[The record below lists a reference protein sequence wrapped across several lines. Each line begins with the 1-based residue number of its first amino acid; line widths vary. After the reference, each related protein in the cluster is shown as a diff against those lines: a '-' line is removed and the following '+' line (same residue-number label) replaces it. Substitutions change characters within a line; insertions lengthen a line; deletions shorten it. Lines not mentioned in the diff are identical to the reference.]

1 VRKTGVIIVGLALLV
16 GGGAVACGD
25 DDDASAEEQYCE
37 ALDGLEA
44 SIAELTALDPAT
56 ASIDQI
62 DQARDDIQSSLE
74 DVDAA
79 AEDVSADRVD
89 DLDAAYNDLEG
100 AVDDVSSDETVPEAL
115 EQIAPEVQAVEQAFQ
130 AAVQE
135 VDCAAVTGEGTTET
149 AE

>member
-1 VRKTGVIIVGLALLV
+1 MSLVAVGVALLV
-16 GGGAVACGD
+16 GGGVVACGGD
-25 DDDASAEEQYCE
+25 DEPSPEAQYCE

-62 DQARDDIQSSLE
+62 DEARDDIQSSLE

-79 AEDVSADRVD
+79 AEDVSAERVD
-89 DLDAAYNDLEG
+89 DLDAAYEDLEG

-115 EQIAPEVQAVEQAFQ
+115 EQIAPQVQAVEQAFQ

-135 VDCAAVTGEGTTET
+135 VDCEAVDGETTET
-149 AE
+149 DE

>member
-1 VRKTGVIIVGLALLV
+1 MRKTGVIIVGLALLV
-16 GGGAVACGD
+16 GGGAVACG

-62 DQARDDIQSSLE
+62 DEARDDIQSSLE

-89 DLDAAYNDLEG
+89 DLDAAYDDLEG
-100 AVDDVSSDETVPEAL
+100 AVDDVSGDATVPEAL
-115 EQIAPEVQAVEQAFQ
+115 EEITPEVQAVEQAFQ
-130 AAVQE
+130 AAFDE
-135 VDCAAVTGEGTTET
+135 VDCAAVTGEDTTDT

>member
-1 VRKTGVIIVGLALLV
+1 MRKTGVILVGLALLV

-62 DQARDDIQSSLE
+62 DEARDDIRSSLE

-79 AEDVSADRVD
+79 AEDVGSERIDE
-89 DLDAAYNDLEG
+89 LDGAVEDLEG
-100 AVDDVSSDETVPEAL
+100 AVDDVSGDATVPEAL
-115 EQIAPEVQAVEQAFQ
+115 EEIAPSVQTVEQSFQ
-130 AAVQE
+130 AAFEE
-135 VDCAAVTGEGTTET
+135 VDCAAVTGEDTTDTVE
-149 AE
+149 

>member
-1 VRKTGVIIVGLALLV
+1 MRKTGVIIVGLALLV
-16 GGGAVACGD
+16 GGGAVACG

-62 DQARDDIQSSLE
+62 DEAREGIQSSLE

-89 DLDAAYNDLEG
+89 DLDAAYDDLEG
-100 AVDDVSSDETVPEAL
+100 AVDDVSGDATVPEAL
-115 EQIAPEVQAVEQAFQ
+115 EEITPEVQAVEQAFQ
-130 AAVQE
+130 AAFDE
-135 VDCAAVTGEGTTET
+135 VDCAAVSGEDTTDTVE
-149 AE
+149 